1 LYRLARIRK
10 WDADMKLFC
19 RDQLHWGVQDGK
31 LVLKAPTDEKLAEM
45 VSRITARLEAEIR
58 LEVYEQICA
67 VDFVHDKKAIVKSG
81 IENVAL
87 QVQDIC
93 AQIALGGKSERSN
106 S

>member
-1 LYRLARIRK
+1 MYCLAISRK
-10 WDADMKLFC
+10 WDVAMKLFC
-19 RDQLHWGVQDGK
+19 KDQLHWGIQNGK
-31 LVLKAPTDEKLAEM
+31 LILKAPTDEKLAEM
-45 VSRITARLEAEIR
+45 ISRMTARLEAEIR
-58 LEVYEQICA
+58 LEIYEQICS

-93 AQIALGGKSERSN
+93 AQIALGGKNERSN